1 MKKETFPVKKT
12 FFEDH
17 SFTFCPAGAEI
28 FCFFVKKRQKIDV
41 DTLKI
46 DVDTLKIDV
55 DTLKIDVDTLKIDAD
70 SQSSN
75 AIEIIIKSPLSAA
88 TFLTRGGELA
98 HAGANIGLP
107 NPFPGVASG

>member
-28 FCFFVKKRQKIDV
+28 FCFFVKKRQ
-41 DTLKI
+41 
-46 DVDTLKIDV
+46 
-55 DTLKIDVDTLKIDAD
+55 KIDVDTLKIDAD